1 MRRLWVALGLAFIA
15 LMFAAIAS
23 AAPPT
28 KESSTFSDTFVDTDT
43 CPGVSINT
51 SLTETDT
58 IITFSA
64 TRVQFHV
71 KSIFQ
76 LSANGK
82 TLTDNDDFTIM
93 FDPTTTVFKYVGT
106 VFNIQA
112 PGVGNLLVDAGNLI
126 FDVSTDPPT
135 VTHIGGPHPAFFG
148 DVAGLCDYLADP

>member
-1 MRRLWVALGLAFIA
+1 MRRLWVALGLGLAV
-15 LMFAAIAS
+15 LTFAAIAS

-28 KESSTFSDTFVDTDT
+28 IESNTFSDTFVDTDT
-43 CPGVSINT
+43 CPGLSIDV

-58 IITFSA
+58 IITFSE

-71 KSIFQ
+71 RSLFQ

-112 PGVGNLLVDAGNLI
+112 PGVGNLVVDAGDII

-135 VTHIGGPHPAFFG
+135 VIHIGGPHPGFFG
-148 DVAGLCDYLADP
+148 DVAGLCNYLADP